1 MTRIEA
7 LRSRLRFAKWE
18 VRHLQARLTV
28 AKRLAAWLEQEL
40 EKEQGGVKDDSKA

>member
-18 VRHLQARLTV
+18 VKHVQMRLTV

-40 EKEQGGVKDDSKA
+40 EKELEGVKDGN